1 MTDIVL
7 IRTKQKI
14 TKRLCLFVNKLWATQ
29 FTVCET
35 VSYKHCE
42 IPTVLFRPHYLPR
55 EFGHITVIV
64 ILAYAPGPH
73 NTLAP
78 ERITA
83 VTKPYPGQRTTAVT
97 KPYPGQRITAVTKPY
112 PGQRITAVTKPY
124 PGQRITAVTK
134 PYPGQRIT
142 AITKRYP
149 GQRTSL
155 CWCVVVSTRATLGLL
170 IFFLTCIST
179 SPVPRASTKHW
190 TCAMATSQAAT
201 RTVRP

>member
-112 PGQRITAVTKPY
+112 PGQRITA
-124 PGQRITAVTK
+124 
-134 PYPGQRIT
+134 
-142 AITKRYP
+142 ITKRYP